1 MMKYVVIILSALF
14 VIISCTPKD
23 RTARINEIYEE
34 LEKEVADET
43 KDESKTPDENLEPDD
58 EQVEEDAEII
68 DESDE
73 KIDEISDEDA
83 GDTVD
88 CSGNFPN
95 RHKGLC
101 WSDKS
106 PDEMTWSDAISYC
119 EGLGGRL
126 PYIQELRMLIQ
137 NCPKNEYP
145 KPYGQDPW
153 CEIEHPGNLGGSP
166 CAGCNFDGSGKY
178 SAFGDIGYFW
188 SSSSDPYNAR
198 QAWNVDFY
206 NVFVLINYKTQNYYA
221 RCVSYS
227 GDTGDTGDTG
237 TCTGSD
243 KFCHSHDGLDW
254 SDASSYYMTW
264 SEATTYCKNLGG
276 RLPTISELR
285 ELIQNCPATETG
297 GECGVTD
304 GCLSLGGCW
313 DACGGCEVGE
323 SGKYSVFGDTNSF
336 WSSSELSE
344 DADKAWVMGFGYGG
358 VGYGGKNALVF
369 VRCVRNGE

>member
-83 GDTVD
+83 GDT
-88 CSGNFPN
+88 
-95 RHKGLC
+95 
-101 WSDKS
+101 
-106 PDEMTWSDAISYC
+106 
-119 EGLGGRL
+119 GGG
-126 PYIQELRMLIQ
+126 E
-137 NCPKNEYP
+137 
-145 KPYGQDPW
+145 
-153 CEIEHPGNLGGSP
+153 
-166 CAGCNFDGSGKY
+166 
-178 SAFGDIGYFW
+178 
-188 SSSSDPYNAR
+188 
-198 QAWNVDFY
+198 
-206 NVFVLINYKTQNYYA
+206 
-221 RCVSYS
+221 
-227 GDTGDTGDTG
+227 TGA

-264 SEATTYCKNLGG
+264 SEATTYCENLGG
-276 RLPTISELR
+276 SLPTISELR
-285 ELIQNCPATETG
+285 TLIQNCPATETG